1 MLCAELKAV
10 GGRHDG
16 KLIPLE
22 KDRKFLIGRE
32 QDCHLRPNGESVS
45 RHHCCFTLDEY
56 CLRLRDLGSTNG
68 TLLNGTAI
76 TGQVQLSQ
84 GDRVTV
90 GPLEFEILLRESE
103 DETAEEEAPATAEI
117 SNEPTDAVE
126 SSDVLDDEL
135 GKEEPGSGETMI
147 DLPVTDVVETLETA
161 ADTAMLSGDT
171 TVIPNEQQ
179 QQQLQQQQQQQQQ
192 QLQQQL
198 AMQQQMA
205 VQQQQQQQMAM
216 QQHMAM
222 QQQLAMQ
229 QQMPFVQQPGM
240 MPGMMPPG
248 FAPQVPQAPVEM
260 PAAQPEV
267 PPAAPTDGVPD
278 VTLPDPATTGAKD
291 PEPVVKP
298 DNATEGDETPSA
310 EENPSNMAEDIIKQY
325 MHRRPS
331 TGS

>member
-1 MLCAELKAV
+1 
-10 GGRHDG
+10 
-16 KLIPLE
+16 
-22 KDRKFLIGRE
+22 
-32 QDCHLRPNGESVS
+32 
-45 RHHCCFTLDEY
+45 
-56 CLRLRDLGSTNG
+56 LRDLGSTNG

-103 DETAEEEAPATAEI
+103 DEDEAEKAEAPETAETN
-117 SNEPTDAVE
+117 NEPTDAVE

-135 GKEEPGSGETMI
+135 GEEEPGSGETMI
-147 DLPVTDVVETLETA
+147 DLPVNDDVVETLETA

-179 QQQLQQQQQQQQQ
+179 QQQLQQQQQQQ

-291 PEPVVKP
+291 PEPVVKS

>member
-1 MLCAELKAV
+1 MLCAELRAV

-22 KDRKFLIGRE
+22 MDRKFLIGRE

-90 GPLEFEILLRESE
+90 GPLEFEILLRESSE
-103 DETAEEEAPATAEI
+103 DETEETVGPETEEDSDTPAE
-117 SNEPTDAVE
+117 AVE
-126 SSDVLDDEL
+126 SNVVLDDEL
-135 GKEEPGSGETMI
+135 GDEEPGSDETMI
-147 DLPVTDVVETLETA
+147 NLPVDDGVETLETA
-161 ADTAMLSGDT
+161 ADTAMLSDDT
-171 TVIPNEQQ
+171 TVIPSEQQ
-179 QQQLQQQQQQQQQ
+179 QQQLQQQQLQQQ
-192 QLQQQL
+192 QLQQQQL
-198 AMQQQMA
+198 
-205 VQQQQQQQMAM
+205 QQQQQLAMQQQMAM

-240 MPGMMPPG
+240 MPGMMPPPG
-248 FAPQVPQAPVEM
+248 FAPQVPQAPIEM

-267 PPAAPTDGVPD
+267 PAMPTGNVSD

-291 PEPVVKP
+291 PEPVAKP
-298 DNATEGDETPSA
+298 DNSTEGDETPKA

>member
-1 MLCAELKAV
+1 MLRAELKAV

-22 KDRKFLIGRE
+22 VDRKFLIGRE
-32 QDCHLRPNGESVS
+32 QDCHLRPNSESVS
-45 RHHCCFTLDEY
+45 RHHCCFTLDAF

-68 TLLNGTAI
+68 TLVNGDAI
-76 TGQVQLSQ
+76 TGQVQLKL

-90 GPLEFEILLRESE
+90 GPLEFEVLIDETDDAISDDESE
-103 DETAEEEAPATAEI
+103 AAESDET
-117 SNEPTDAVE
+117 VE
-126 SSDVLDDEL
+126 QAAADSVLDDST
-135 GKEEPGSGETMI
+135 EEPTSGETMI
-147 DLPVTDVVETLETA
+147 DLPTDMSEIVDSAASTA
-161 ADTAMLSGDT
+161 ILSGDT
-171 TVIPNEQQ
+171 TVIPND
-179 QQQLQQQQQQQQQ
+179 QQQ

-205 VQQQQQQQMAM
+205 MQQQQQQQQQQLAM
-216 QQHMAM
+216 QQQMAM

-229 QQMPFVQQPGM
+229 QQMPYVAQPGM

-248 FAPQVPQAPVEM
+248 FAPAMPPAPAGM
-260 PAAQPEV
+260 PAAEQPVAE
-267 PPAAPTDGVPD
+267 PPANPLD

-291 PEPVVKP
+291 PEPVEKSESEDGEQASGP
-298 DNATEGDETPSA
+298 DD
-310 EENPSNMAEDIIKQY
+310 NPSNVAEDIIKQY